1 VLRQAVDTRY
11 GMLISVLLLLLPAI
25 VAAYSCCPSGA
36 MATQPS
42 AAQHSTAQGVDRPQH
57 STAQHSTAQRST
69 VQGVGRPQH
78 STAQHGMAQHSMTST
93 ECRQALAQHSTAQ
106 SVDRPQHS
114 VGCG

>member
-1 VLRQAVDTRY
+1 MLRQAVDTRY

-57 STAQHSTAQRST
+57 STAQ
-69 VQGVGRPQH
+69 GVDRPQH
-78 STAQHGMAQHSMTST
+78 STAQYRVWVG
-93 ECRQALAQHSTAQ
+93 HSTAQ
-106 SVDRPQHS
+106 YSTA
-114 VGCG
+114 